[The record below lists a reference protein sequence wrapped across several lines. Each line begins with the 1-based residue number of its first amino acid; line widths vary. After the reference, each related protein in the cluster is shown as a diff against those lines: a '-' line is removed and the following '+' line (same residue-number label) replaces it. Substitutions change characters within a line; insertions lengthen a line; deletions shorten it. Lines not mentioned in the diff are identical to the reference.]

1 MGLFGKIKQG
11 VTGKEYI
18 DNFSCPR
25 CGGRVYEKNIYII
38 AIHVECYLPK
48 KVRKQAERIILN
60 MIRLKQ

>member
-25 CGGRVYEKNIYII
+25 CGGRVYVKKYLYYCIYKFYTKYYIYILNINIYKFYI
-38 AIHVECYLPK
+38 
-48 KVRKQAERIILN
+48 
-60 MIRLKQ
+60 